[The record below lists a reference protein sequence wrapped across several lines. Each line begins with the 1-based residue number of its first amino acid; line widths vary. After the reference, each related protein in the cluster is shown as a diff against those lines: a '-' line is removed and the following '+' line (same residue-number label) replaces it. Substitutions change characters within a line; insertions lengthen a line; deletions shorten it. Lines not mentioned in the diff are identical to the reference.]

1 MPIFSISS
9 KSSSFDKP
17 HTRCGWL
24 VLAAQVIGTGP
35 KFNIEVRTRCVFFL
49 AISHFVSYF
58 CNPNYIPMESLP
70 ALFSDLALILV
81 TAGITTVIFK
91 WLKQPVVL
99 GYIIAGF
106 LIGPNFEWFPVIN
119 DHTSVETWSEI
130 GMVFMLF
137 GIGLEFSFKKL
148 KKVGGTVGV
157 TALTELVTMC
167 LVGFMLGKMLGWSQ
181 MDSIFLGA
189 MLSISSTTIIAKA
202 FDDMKLHRE
211 KFSGNVI
218 GELVV
223 EDLEAVLLMVILSTL
238 AVSKSFDGM
247 QLVSSMLKLGFFL
260 LIWFLGGIFIVPTV
274 LRWARKFMTEET
286 LTVFSVGLCFM
297 MVVLANLAGF
307 SSALGAFIMGSILA
321 ETLEAE
327 MIHKVTTPIKN
338 LFGAV
343 FFVSVGM
350 MVDPQ
355 ILVDYWW
362 QILVVTIV
370 LLIFKPLSNV
380 AGRLI
385 AGLGLKQSIQGGFC
399 FCQIGE
405 FSFIIAT
412 LGLSYGVIDEF
423 LYPIIVSVSIITTFI
438 TPYAIKAAVPTY
450 NWVSTHL
457 SENWLN
463 HFENSDR
470 GIKVKSGEKVS
481 MASFIGRQLKH
492 IIIYVSIV
500 IALLFVCFWIG
511 SSVTAHVPS
520 LWGDAI
526 SVAITMALVSP
537 FLWAIGFRH
546 TLVST
551 THKLMEDSVFN
562 KTLILTIFVLR
573 FIIVWLV
580 AASVLRHFFD
590 AEFWSHLGV
599 GSPYYRWINVG
610 MALGYTFLLRVMSPA
625 MKFYK
630 RIEDNFLDNLN
641 KRQSS
646 QVFAIPEILQEN
658 CHLQKMTL
666 SPDSPYSGKL
676 IKETDFRDNYNVSV
690 VSVERGKQLVELPKS
705 DFQLFPFDKIT
716 FVGHEDHLRLLV
728 PKVELFDDQ
737 LIQEHEES
745 EVDLYKVEVRP
756 VSPYVGVTLMD
767 SGLAEDFNAMII
779 AIERDGHFI
788 LNPSARI
795 SFQPADLVWFVAQKD
810 KAEILM
816 NYNPDAVPNMN

>member
-1 MPIFSISS
+1 MS
-9 KSSSFDKP
+9 
-17 HTRCGWL
+17 
-24 VLAAQVIGTGP
+24 
-35 KFNIEVRTRCVFFL
+35 E
-49 AISHFVSYF
+49 
-58 CNPNYIPMESLP
+58 LP

-106 LIGPNFEWFPVIN
+106 LIGPNFEWFPVVN

-148 KKVGGTVGV
+148 KKVGGTVGI

-167 LVGFMLGKMLGWSQ
+167 VVGFSLGKLLGWSQ

-238 AVSKSFDGM
+238 AVSKTFDGM
-247 QLVSSMLKLGFFL
+247 QLVTSMLKLGFFL
-260 LIWFLGGIFIVPTV
+260 LIWFIGGIFLVPTV

-286 LTVFSVGLCFM
+286 LTVFSVGLCFL

-355 ILVDYWW
+355 ILVNYWW
-362 QILVVTIV
+362 QILVVTLV
-370 LLIFKPLSNV
+370 LVIFKPLSNV
-380 AGRLI
+380 GGRLL

-405 FSFIIAT
+405 FSFIIAS

-423 LYPIIVSVSIITTFI
+423 LYPIIVSVSIITTFL
-438 TPYAIKAAVPTY
+438 TPYFIKAANPTY
-450 NWVSTHL
+450 RWVSTRL
-457 SENWLN
+457 SDKWLN
-463 HFENSDR
+463 HLENSDR
-470 GIKVKSGEKVS
+470 GIKVKSGKKVS
-481 MASFIGRQLKH
+481 MASFIGRQFKY
-492 IIIYVSIV
+492 IVIYIAIV
-500 IALLFVCFWIG
+500 IALIFICFWAG
-511 SSVTAHVPS
+511 SFIMIYVPG
-520 LWGDAI
+520 LWGNAI
-526 SVAITMALVSP
+526 AVVITLALVSP

-546 TLVST
+546 TLVKT
-551 THKLMEDSVFN
+551 THKLMEHSKFN
-562 KTLILTIFVLR
+562 KTLILSIFILR
-573 FIIVWLV
+573 FIIVWVV
-580 AASVLRHFFD
+580 ATSVLRHFFNE
-590 AEFWSHLGV
+590 AFWLHLGV
-599 GSPYYRWINVG
+599 GVSFGRWINVA
-610 MALGYTFLLRVMSPA
+610 MALGYTLLLRVVSPA
-625 MKFYK
+625 MNFYK

-641 KRQSS
+641 TRQTS

-658 CHLQKMTL
+658 CNLQKMTL
-666 SPDSPYSGKL
+666 SPDIPYSGKL
-676 IKETDFRDNYNVSV
+676 SKETEFRDNYNVSV

-705 DFQLFPFDKIT
+705 DFQLFPYDKVT
-716 FVGHEDHLRLLV
+716 FVGHEDHLRLLL
-728 PKVELFDDQ
+728 PKVELFDEQ

-756 VSPYVGVTLMD
+756 ISPYVGVALMD
-767 SGLAEDFNAMII
+767 SGLAENFDAMII

-795 SFQPADLVWFVAQKD
+795 TFQPADLVWFVAQKE

-816 NYNPDAVPNMN
+816 NYNPDER

>member
-1 MPIFSISS
+1 
-9 KSSSFDKP
+9 
-17 HTRCGWL
+17 
-24 VLAAQVIGTGP
+24 
-35 KFNIEVRTRCVFFL
+35 
-49 AISHFVSYF
+49 
-58 CNPNYIPMESLP
+58 MESLP

-81 TAGITTVIFK
+81 TAGVTTVIFK

-148 KKVGGTVGV
+148 KKVGGTVGI

-167 LVGFMLGKMLGWSQ
+167 LVGFFLGKALGWSQ

-238 AVSKSFDGM
+238 AVSKTFDGM

-260 LIWFLGGIFIVPTV
+260 LVWFIGGIFIVPTV
-274 LRWARKFMTEET
+274 LRWARKFMSEET
-286 LTVFSVGLCFM
+286 LTVFAVGLCFL

-350 MVDPQ
+350 LVDPK

-362 QILVVTIV
+362 QILVVTLV
-370 LLIFKPLSNV
+370 LLLFKPLSNV
-380 AGRLI
+380 VGRLI
-385 AGLGLKQSIQGGFC
+385 AGLGLKQAIQGGFC
-399 FCQIGE
+399 FSQIGE
-405 FSFIIAT
+405 FSFIIAS

-423 LYPIIVSVSIITTFI
+423 LYPIIVSVSIITTFL
-438 TPYAIKAAVPTY
+438 TPYAIKAAIPTY
-450 NWVSTHL
+450 QWVSGHM
-457 SENWLN
+457 SEQWLN
-463 HFENSDR
+463 HFENRDT

-481 MASFIGRQLKH
+481 MASFIGRQFKH
-492 IIIYVSIV
+492 IVIYIAIV
-500 IALLFVCFWIG
+500 VAMLFICFWIG
-511 SSVTAHVPS
+511 SFIIEYVPNV
-520 LWGDAI
+520 WGNAI
-526 SVAITMALVSP
+526 SVAITMVLVSP

-546 TLVST
+546 TLVKT
-551 THKLMEDSVFN
+551 THKLMENSRFN
-562 KTLILTIFVLR
+562 KTFILSIFILR
-573 FIIVWLV
+573 FIIVWVV
-580 AASVLRHFFD
+580 ATSVLRHFFNE
-590 AEFWSHLGV
+590 AFWQHLGV
-599 GSPYYRWINVG
+599 GVSYGRWINVA
-610 MALGYTFLLRVMSPA
+610 MALGYTILLRVVSPA
-625 MKFYK
+625 MNFYK
-630 RIEDNFLDNLN
+630 RIEDSFLDNLN

-666 SPDSPYSGKL
+666 SPDSPYSGQL

-690 VSVERGKQLVELPKS
+690 VSVERGKQLYELPKS

-716 FVGHEDHLRLLV
+716 FVGHEDHLRLLL
-728 PKVELFDDQ
+728 PRVELFDEQ

-756 VSPYVGVTLMD
+756 NSPYVGVALMD
-767 SGLAEDFNAMII
+767 SGLAENFETMII
-779 AIERDGHFI
+779 AIERDGQFI

-795 SFQPADLVWFVAQKD
+795 TFQPADLVWFVAQKE

-816 NYNPDAVPNMN
+816 KYNPETIQNT

>member
-1 MPIFSISS
+1 
-9 KSSSFDKP
+9 
-17 HTRCGWL
+17 
-24 VLAAQVIGTGP
+24 
-35 KFNIEVRTRCVFFL
+35 
-49 AISHFVSYF
+49 
-58 CNPNYIPMESLP
+58 MESLP

-137 GIGLEFSFKKL
+137 GIGLVFSFKKL
-148 KKVGGTVGV
+148 KKVGGTVGI

-167 LVGFMLGKMLGWSQ
+167 VVGFLLGKVLGWSQ
-181 MDSIFLGA
+181 MDCIFLGA

-211 KFSGNVI
+211 KFSGNFI

-238 AVSKSFDGM
+238 AVSKTFDGM
-247 QLVSSMLKLGFFL
+247 QLVTSMLKLGFFL
-260 LIWFLGGIFIVPTV
+260 LIWFIGGIFIVPTV
-274 LRWARKFMTEET
+274 LRWSRKFMSEET
-286 LTVFSVGLCFM
+286 LTVFAVGLCFM
-297 MVVLANLAGF
+297 MVVLANVAGF

-350 MVDPQ
+350 LVDPK
-355 ILVDYWW
+355 ILVEYWW
-362 QILVVTIV
+362 QILVITGV
-370 LLIFKPLSNV
+370 LLLFKPMSNV

-385 AGLGLKQSIQGGFC
+385 AGLGLKQAIQGGFC

-405 FSFIIAT
+405 FSFIIAS

-438 TPYAIKAAVPTY
+438 TPYAIKASLPTY
-450 NWVSTHL
+450 RWL
-457 SENWLN
+457 SGHFPERWLN
-463 HFENSDR
+463 HLESNDR
-470 GIKVKSGEKVS
+470 GIKVKSGKKVS
-481 MASFIGRQLKH
+481 MASFVGRQVKH
-492 IIIYVSIV
+492 IIINVAIV
-500 IALLFVCFWIG
+500 IAVLFICFWIG
-511 SSVTAHVPS
+511 SGVMKYVHGI
-520 LWGDAI
+520 WGVAI
-526 SVAITMALVSP
+526 SAAITLVLVSP

-546 TLVST
+546 TLVKT
-551 THKLMEDSVFN
+551 THKLMEHSRFN
-562 KTLILTIFVLR
+562 KTLILSIFILR
-573 FIIVWLV
+573 FIIVWVV
-580 AASVLRHFFD
+580 ATAVMRHFFN

-599 GSPYYRWINVG
+599 GAPYFRFINVA
-610 MALGYTFLLRVMSPA
+610 MALVYTILLRVMSPA

-630 RIEDNFLDNLN
+630 RIEDNFQGNLN
-641 KRQSS
+641 KRQST

-666 SPDSPYSGKL
+666 SPDSEYSGKL

-690 VSVERGKQLVELPKS
+690 VSVERGKQLFELPKS
-705 DFQLFPFDKIT
+705 DFQLYPFDKIT

-728 PKVELFDDQ
+728 GKVEVFDDT

-745 EVDLYKVEVRP
+745 EVDLFNVQVRP
-756 VSPYVGVTLMD
+756 NSPYVGVALRD
-767 SGLAEDFNAMII
+767 SGLAENFDAMII

-795 SFQPADLVWFVAQKD
+795 AFQADDLVWFVAQKD

-816 NYNPDAVPNMN
+816 NYNPETISN

>member
-1 MPIFSISS
+1 
-9 KSSSFDKP
+9 
-17 HTRCGWL
+17 
-24 VLAAQVIGTGP
+24 
-35 KFNIEVRTRCVFFL
+35 
-49 AISHFVSYF
+49 
-58 CNPNYIPMESLP
+58 MESLP

-81 TAGITTVIFK
+81 TAGVTTVIFK

-106 LIGPNFEWFPVIN
+106 LIGPNFEWFPVIS
-119 DHTSVETWSEI
+119 DHTSVDTWSEI

-148 KKVGGTVGV
+148 KKVGGTVGI

-167 LVGFMLGKMLGWSQ
+167 IVGYSLGRLLGWSQ

-238 AVSKSFDGM
+238 AVSKTFDGM
-247 QLVSSMLKLGFFL
+247 QLVTSMLKLGFFL
-260 LIWFLGGIFIVPTV
+260 LIWFIGGIFIVPTV
-274 LRWARKFMTEET
+274 LRWARKFMSEET

-327 MIHKVTTPIKN
+327 MIHKLTTPIKN
-338 LFGAV
+338 LFGAI

-350 MVDPQ
+350 LVDPK

-362 QILVVTIV
+362 QILVVTSV
-370 LLIFKPLSNV
+370 LLLFKPLSNV
-380 AGRLI
+380 GGRLL

-405 FSFIIAT
+405 FSFIIAS

-423 LYPIIVSVSIITTFI
+423 LYPIIVSVSIITTFL
-438 TPYAIKAAVPTY
+438 TPYAIKAATPTY
-450 NWVSTHL
+450 RWVSGRI
-457 SENWLN
+457 SEHWLN
-463 HFENSDR
+463 HLENSDR
-470 GIKVKSGEKVS
+470 GIKVKSGKKVS
-481 MASFIGRQLKH
+481 MASFIGRQFKH
-492 IIIYVSIV
+492 IIIYIAIV
-500 IALLFVCFWIG
+500 IAVLFICFWIG
-511 SSVTAHVPS
+511 SVIMIYVPG
-520 LWGDAI
+520 LWGNAI
-526 SVAITMALVSP
+526 GVILTLGLASP

-546 TLVST
+546 TLVGT
-551 THKLMEDSVFN
+551 TRKLMEHSKFN
-562 KTLILTIFVLR
+562 KTLILSIFIFR
-573 FIIVWLV
+573 FIIVWIV
-580 AASVLRHFFD
+580 ATSVLRHFFNE
-590 AEFWSHLGV
+590 AFWLHLGI
-599 GSPYYRWINVG
+599 GSPYFRLINIA
-610 MALGYTFLLRVMSPA
+610 MALGYTIMLRVLSPA

-630 RIEDNFLDNLN
+630 RIEERFMDNLN
-641 KRQSS
+641 KRQKV
-646 QVFAIPEILQEN
+646 QVFEIPEILQEN

-666 SPDSPYSGKL
+666 SPDSVYSGQH

-690 VSVERGKQLVELPKS
+690 VSVERGKQLIELPKS
-705 DFQLFPFDKIT
+705 DFQLFPYDKIT
-716 FVGHEDHLRLLV
+716 FVGHEDHLRLLL
-728 PKVELFDDQ
+728 PRVEAFDEA

-745 EVDLYKVEVRP
+745 EVDLYKVQVRP
-756 VSPYVGVTLMD
+756 ESPYVGVALMD
-767 SGLAEDFNAMII
+767 SGLAEDFEAMII
-779 AIERDGHFI
+779 AIERDGQFI

-795 SFQPADLVWFVAQKD
+795 TFQPDDLVWFVAQKER
-810 KAEILM
+810 AEVLM
-816 NYNPDAVPNMN
+816 SYNPDNLSNSKL

>member
-1 MPIFSISS
+1 
-9 KSSSFDKP
+9 
-17 HTRCGWL
+17 
-24 VLAAQVIGTGP
+24 
-35 KFNIEVRTRCVFFL
+35 
-49 AISHFVSYF
+49 
-58 CNPNYIPMESLP
+58 MESLP

-81 TAGITTVIFK
+81 TAGLTTVIFK

-106 LIGPNFEWFPVIN
+106 LIGPNFEWFPVIS

-148 KKVGGTVGV
+148 KKVGGTVGI

-167 LVGFMLGKMLGWSQ
+167 VVGFMLGKLLGWSQ

-260 LIWFLGGIFIVPTV
+260 LVWFLGGIFIVPTV
-274 LRWARKFMTEET
+274 LRWARKFMSEET

-350 MVDPQ
+350 MVDPK

-362 QILVVTIV
+362 QILVVTLV
-370 LLIFKPLSNV
+370 LLFFKPLSNV

-399 FCQIGE
+399 FSQIGE
-405 FSFIIAT
+405 FSFIIAS
-412 LGLSYGVIDEF
+412 LGLSYGVIDDF

-450 NWVSTHL
+450 QWVSTHL

-463 HFENSDR
+463 HFENRES

-481 MASFIGRQLKH
+481 MASFIGRQFKH
-492 IIIYVSIV
+492 IIIYIAII
-500 IALLFVCFWIG
+500 IALIFICFWAG
-511 SSVTAHVPS
+511 SFIMIYVPG
-520 LWGDAI
+520 LWGNAI
-526 SVAITMALVSP
+526 AVVITLALVSP

-546 TLVST
+546 TLVKT
-551 THKLMEDSVFN
+551 THKLMEHSKFN
-562 KTLILTIFVLR
+562 KTLILSIFILR
-573 FIIVWLV
+573 FIIVWVV
-580 AASVLRHFFD
+580 ATSVLRHFFNE
-590 AEFWSHLGV
+590 AFWLHLGV
-599 GSPYYRWINVG
+599 GASFGRWINVA
-610 MALGYTFLLRVMSPA
+610 MALGYTLLLRVVSPA
-625 MKFYK
+625 MNFYK

-705 DFQLFPFDKIT
+705 DFQLFPYDKVT
-716 FVGHEDHLRLLV
+716 FVGHEDHLRLLL
-728 PKVELFDDQ
+728 PKVELFDEQ

-756 VSPYVGVTLMD
+756 VSPYVGVALMD
-767 SGLAEDFNAMII
+767 SGLAENFDAMII

-795 SFQPADLVWFVAQKD
+795 TFQPADLVWFVAQKE

-816 NYNPDAVPNMN
+816 NYNPDER

>member
-1 MPIFSISS
+1 
-9 KSSSFDKP
+9 
-17 HTRCGWL
+17 
-24 VLAAQVIGTGP
+24 
-35 KFNIEVRTRCVFFL
+35 
-49 AISHFVSYF
+49 
-58 CNPNYIPMESLP
+58 MESLP

-81 TAGITTVIFK
+81 TAGVTTVIFK
-91 WLKQPVVL
+91 WMKQPVVL

-106 LIGPNFEWFPVIN
+106 LIGPNFEWFPVIS

-148 KKVGGTVGV
+148 KKVGGTVGI

-167 LVGFMLGKMLGWSQ
+167 VVGFLLGKLLGWSQ
-181 MDSIFLGA
+181 MDCIFLGA

-238 AVSKSFDGM
+238 AVSKTFDGM
-247 QLVSSMLKLGFFL
+247 QLVTSMLKLGFFL

-274 LRWARKFMTEET
+274 LRWARKFMSEET
-286 LTVFSVGLCFM
+286 LTVFSVGLCFL

-350 MVDPQ
+350 LVDPK

-362 QILVVTIV
+362 QILVITGV
-370 LLIFKPLSNV
+370 LLLFKPLSNV
-380 AGRLI
+380 VGRLL
-385 AGLGLKQSIQGGFC
+385 AGVGLKQSIQGGFC
-399 FCQIGE
+399 FSQIGE
-405 FSFIIAT
+405 FSFIIAS

-423 LYPIIVSVSIITTFI
+423 LYPIIVSVSIITTFL

-450 NWVSTHL
+450 NLVSRRFPETWINHL
-457 SENWLN
+457 ENT
-463 HFENSDR
+463 ER
-470 GIKVKSGEKVS
+470 GIKVKSGQKVS
-481 MASFIGRQLKH
+481 MASFVGRQVKY
-492 IIIYVSIV
+492 IVIYVAIV
-500 IALLFVCFWIG
+500 IAVLFLCFWEG
-511 SSVTAHVPS
+511 SVIMDYVQG
-520 LWGDAI
+520 LWV
-526 SVAITMALVSP
+526 VAICAAITLVLVSP

-546 TLVST
+546 TLVKT
-551 THKLMEDSVFN
+551 THKLMEHSRFN
-562 KTLILTIFVLR
+562 KTLILSIFILR
-573 FIIVWLV
+573 FIIVWVV
-580 AASVLRHFFD
+580 ATAVLRHFFNG
-590 AEFWSHLGV
+590 AFWQHLGV
-599 GSPYYRWINVG
+599 GAPYYRFINIG
-610 MALGYTFLLRVMSPA
+610 MGLIYTILLRALSPA
-625 MKFYK
+625 MNFYK
-630 RIEDNFLDNLN
+630 RIEGRFLDNLN

-666 SPDSPYSGKL
+666 SPDSVYSGKL
-676 IKETDFRDNYNVSV
+676 IRETDFRDNYNVSV

-728 PKVELFDDQ
+728 GKVEAFDDT

-745 EVDLYKVEVRP
+745 DVDLYKVEVRP
-756 VSPYVGVTLMD
+756 ESPYVGVSLME
-767 SGLAEDFNAMII
+767 SGLAENFDAMII
-779 AIERDGHFI
+779 AIERDGQFI

-795 SFQPADLVWFVAQKD
+795 TFQPKDLVWFVAQKE
-810 KAEILM
+810 KAEVLM
-816 NYNPDAVPNMN
+816 NYNPD

>member
-1 MPIFSISS
+1 
-9 KSSSFDKP
+9 
-17 HTRCGWL
+17 
-24 VLAAQVIGTGP
+24 
-35 KFNIEVRTRCVFFL
+35 
-49 AISHFVSYF
+49 
-58 CNPNYIPMESLP
+58 MENLP
-70 ALFSDLALILV
+70 ALFFDLALILV
-81 TAGITTVIFK
+81 TAGLTTVIFK

-167 LVGFMLGKMLGWSQ
+167 IVGYLLGKVLGWSQ
-181 MDSIFLGA
+181 MDCIFLGA

-202 FDDMKLHRE
+202 FDDMKLNRE

-238 AVSKSFDGM
+238 AVSKTFDGM
-247 QLVSSMLKLGFFL
+247 QLMYSMLKLFFFL
-260 LIWFLGGIFIVPTV
+260 VVWFLGGIFIVPTI
-274 LRWARKFMTEET
+274 LRWSRKFMTEET
-286 LTVFSVGLCFM
+286 LTVFSVGLCFL

-327 MIHKVTTPIKN
+327 AIHKVTTPIKN

-355 ILVDYWW
+355 ILVSYWW
-362 QILVVTIV
+362 QILVVTLV

-380 AGRLI
+380 IGRLI
-385 AGLGLKQSIQGGFC
+385 AGVGLKQAMQGGFC

-412 LGLSYGVIDEF
+412 LGLSFGVIDEF

-438 TPYAIKAAVPTY
+438 TPYAIKAAVPSY
-450 NWVSTHL
+450 NWVTSHFPE
-457 SENWLN
+457 SWLN
-463 HFENSDR
+463 RLENNDS

-481 MASFIGRQLKH
+481 MGNFIARQFKNIVIYMAIIIAVILICFFLSSFIIK
-492 IIIYVSIV
+492 Y
-500 IALLFVCFWIG
+500 
-511 SSVTAHVPS
+511 VPS
-520 LWGDAI
+520 PWNAAI
-526 SVAITMALVSP
+526 ATAFTLVLVAP
-537 FLWAIGFRH
+537 FLWAMGFKH
-546 TLVST
+546 TLVNT
-551 THKLMEDSVFN
+551 THKLMEVNKFN
-562 KTLILTIFVLR
+562 KTIIRTIFVLR
-573 FIIVWLV
+573 FIIVAIL
-580 AASVLRHFFD
+580 AYSILQHFFNNL
-590 AEFWSHLGV
+590 FWAKLGIGTPWYHL
-599 GSPYYRWINVG
+599 INIG
-610 MALGYTFLLRVMSPA
+610 FALIYTVLLKALSPA

-630 RIEDNFLDNLN
+630 RIEERFMDNLN
-641 KRQSS
+641 KRQSV
-646 QVFAIPEILQEN
+646 QVFTIPEILQEN

-690 VSVERGKQLVELPKS
+690 VSVERGKLLVELPRS

-716 FVGHEDHLRLLV
+716 FVGHEDHLRLLLPRIEV
-728 PKVELFDDQ
+728 FDDQ

-756 VSPYVGVTLMD
+756 NSPYVGVALMD
-767 SGLAEDFNAMII
+767 SGLAENFEAMII

-795 SFQPADLVWFVAQKD
+795 TFQPADLVWFLVQSERAKV
-810 KAEILM
+810 LM
-816 NYNPDAVPNMN
+816 NYNPDAIPSASENATV

>member
-1 MPIFSISS
+1 
-9 KSSSFDKP
+9 
-17 HTRCGWL
+17 
-24 VLAAQVIGTGP
+24 
-35 KFNIEVRTRCVFFL
+35 
-49 AISHFVSYF
+49 
-58 CNPNYIPMESLP
+58 MESLP

-81 TAGITTVIFK
+81 TAGITTLIFK

-167 LVGFMLGKMLGWSQ
+167 VVGFLLGKLLGWSQ

-223 EDLEAVLLMVILSTL
+223 EDLEAVLLMVVLSTL
-238 AVSKSFDGM
+238 AVSKSFNGM

-260 LIWFLGGIFIVPTV
+260 LVWFLGGIFIVPTV
-274 LRWARKFMTEET
+274 LRWARKFMSEET

-355 ILVDYWW
+355 ILVNYWW
-362 QILVVTIV
+362 QILVVTLV

-380 AGRLI
+380 IGRLI
-385 AGLGLKQSIQGGFC
+385 AGLGLKQAMQGGFC
-399 FCQIGE
+399 FSQIGE

-412 LGLSYGVIDEF
+412 LGLSYGVIDDF

-438 TPYAIKAAVPTY
+438 TPYAIKAAVPSY
-450 NWVSTHL
+450 HWVTKHFP
-457 SENWLN
+457 ENWLN
-463 HFENSDR
+463 RLENNES
-470 GIKVKSGEKVS
+470 GIKVKSGKKVN
-481 MASFIGRQLKH
+481 MGSFVARQFKH
-492 IIIYVSIV
+492 IVIYLAIIIALVLICFFLSSLVMRYVSGAWVSAICA
-500 IALLFVCFWIG
+500 ALTLI
-511 SSVTAHVPS
+511 
-520 LWGDAI
+520 
-526 SVAITMALVSP
+526 LVSP
-537 FLWAIGFRH
+537 FLWAMGFKH
-546 TLVST
+546 TLVET
-551 THKLMEDSVFN
+551 TRKLMDASHFN
-562 KTLILTIFVLR
+562 KTLILIIFILR
-573 FIIVWLV
+573 FVIVGV
-580 AASVLRHFFD
+580 IAYSVLRHFLNGL
-590 AEFWSHLGV
+590 FWSRLGV
-599 GSPYYRWINVG
+599 SSPWYHLITIG
-610 MALGYTFLLRVMSPA
+610 FALVFTVMLKMLSPV

-630 RIEDNFLDNLN
+630 RIEDRFTDNLN
-641 KRQSS
+641 KRQTM
-646 QVFAIPEILQEN
+646 QVFTIPEILQEN

-690 VSVERGKQLVELPKS
+690 VSVERGKQLVELPRS
-705 DFQLFPFDKIT
+705 DFQLFPYDKIT
-716 FVGHEDHLRLLV
+716 FVGHEDHLRLLL
-728 PKVELFDDQ
+728 PKVEAFDEA

-745 EVDLYKVEVRP
+745 EVDLYKVQVRP
-756 VSPYVGVTLMD
+756 ESPYVGVALMD
-767 SGLAEDFNAMII
+767 SKLAEDFEAMII
-779 AIERDGHFI
+779 AIERDGQFI

-795 SFQPADLVWFVAQKD
+795 TFQPADLVWFVAQKE

-816 NYNPDAVPNMN
+816 NYNPDAIPV

>member
-1 MPIFSISS
+1 
-9 KSSSFDKP
+9 
-17 HTRCGWL
+17 
-24 VLAAQVIGTGP
+24 
-35 KFNIEVRTRCVFFL
+35 
-49 AISHFVSYF
+49 
-58 CNPNYIPMESLP
+58 MESLP

-81 TAGITTVIFK
+81 TAGITTIIFK

-148 KKVGGTVGV
+148 KKVGGTVGI

-167 LVGFMLGKMLGWSQ
+167 LVGFLLGKLLGWSQ
-181 MDSIFLGA
+181 MDCIFLGA

-202 FDDMKLHRE
+202 FEDMKLYRE

-238 AVSKSFDGM
+238 AVSKTFDGM
-247 QLVSSMLKLGFFL
+247 QLLYSMLKLGFFL
-260 LIWFLGGIFIVPTV
+260 LIWFIGGIFLVPTI
-274 LRWARKFMTEET
+274 LRWARKFMSEET
-286 LTVFSVGLCFM
+286 LTVFSVGLCFL

-327 MIHKVTTPIKN
+327 MIHKLTTPIKN

-355 ILVDYWW
+355 ILVNYWW
-362 QILVVTIV
+362 QILVITIV

-385 AGLGLKQSIQGGFC
+385 AGLGLKQAIQGGFC
-399 FCQIGE
+399 FSQIGE

-423 LYPIIVSVSIITTFI
+423 LYPIIVSVSIITTFL
-438 TPYAIKAAVPTY
+438 TPYAIKAALPTY
-450 NWVSTHL
+450 KWVSGRIPHQWL
-457 SENWLN
+457 S
-463 HFENSDR
+463 HFENKDS
-470 GIKVKSGEKVS
+470 GIKVKSGQKVS
-481 MASFIGRQLKH
+481 MASFLGRQFKH
-492 IIIYVSIV
+492 IIIYVAIV
-500 IALLFVCFWIG
+500 IAVLFLCFWGG
-511 SSVTAHVPS
+511 SVIMDYVPNI
-520 LWGDAI
+520 WGNAI
-526 SVAITMALVSP
+526 SAAVTLVLVSP

-546 TLVST
+546 TLVKT
-551 THKLMEDSVFN
+551 TQKLMENSRFN
-562 KTLILTIFVLR
+562 KTLILSIFILR
-573 FIIVWLV
+573 FIIVWV
-580 AASVLRHFFD
+580 VSTSVLRHYFNAD
-590 AEFWSHLGV
+590 FWSKLGV
-599 GSPYYRWINVG
+599 GAPYFRLFNIG
-610 MALGYTFLLRVMSPA
+610 MALVYTVMLRVLSPA
-625 MKFYK
+625 MRFHK
-630 RIEDNFLDNLN
+630 RIEARFTDNLN

-666 SPDSPYSGKL
+666 SPDSDYSGKL

-690 VSVERGKQLVELPKS
+690 VSVERGKQIYELPKS
-705 DFQLFPFDKIT
+705 DFQLFPYDKIT
-716 FVGHEDHLRLLV
+716 FVGHEDHLRLLLG
-728 PKVELFDDQ
+728 KVEAFDEQ
-737 LIQEHEES
+737 LIREHEES
-745 EVDLYKVEVRP
+745 EVDLYKVEVP
-756 VSPYVGVTLMD
+756 ESSPFVGITLMD
-767 SGLAEDFNAMII
+767 SGLADHYEAMVI
-779 AIERDGHFI
+779 AIERDGTFI

-795 SFQPADLVWFVAQKD
+795 TFKPHDYVWFVAQKS
-810 KAEILM
+810 KAEVLIKS
-816 NYNPDAVPNMN
+816 

>member
-1 MPIFSISS
+1 
-9 KSSSFDKP
+9 
-17 HTRCGWL
+17 
-24 VLAAQVIGTGP
+24 
-35 KFNIEVRTRCVFFL
+35 
-49 AISHFVSYF
+49 
-58 CNPNYIPMESLP
+58 MESLP

-148 KKVGGTVGV
+148 KKVGGTVGI

-167 LVGFMLGKMLGWSQ
+167 LVGFLLGKLLGWSQ
-181 MDSIFLGA
+181 MDCIFLGA

-238 AVSKSFDGM
+238 AVSKTFDGM
-247 QLVSSMLKLGFFL
+247 QLVTSMLKLGFFL
-260 LIWFLGGIFIVPTV
+260 LIWFIGGIFIVPTV
-274 LRWARKFMTEET
+274 LRWSRKFMSEET
-286 LTVFSVGLCFM
+286 LTVFAVGLCFM
-297 MVVLANLAGF
+297 MVVLANVAGF

-327 MIHKVTTPIKN
+327 MIHKLTTPIKN
-338 LFGAV
+338 LFGAI

-350 MVDPQ
+350 LVDPK

-362 QILVVTIV
+362 QILVVTMV
-370 LLIFKPLSNV
+370 LLLFKPLSNV
-380 AGRLI
+380 IGRLL

-405 FSFIIAT
+405 FSFIIAS

-438 TPYAIKAAVPTY
+438 TPYAIKASLPTY
-450 NWVSTHL
+450 RWLNGHFP
-457 SENWLN
+457 EKWLN
-463 HFENSDR
+463 HLESNDR
-470 GIKVKSGEKVS
+470 GIKVKSGKKVN
-481 MASFIGRQLKH
+481 MASFVGRQVKH
-492 IIIYVSIV
+492 IIINVAIV
-500 IALLFVCFWIG
+500 IAVLFICFWIG
-511 SSVTAHVPS
+511 SEVVMKYVH
-520 LWGDAI
+520 GIGGIAI
-526 SVAITMALVSP
+526 SAAITLVLVSP

-546 TLVST
+546 TLVKT
-551 THKLMEDSVFN
+551 THKLMEYSRFN
-562 KTLILTIFVLR
+562 KTLILIIFILR
-573 FIIVWLV
+573 FVIVWV
-580 AASVLRHFFD
+580 GATAIMRHFFN
-590 AEFWSHLGV
+590 AAFWSHLGI
-599 GSPYYRWINVG
+599 GSPYFRFINVA
-610 MALGYTFLLRVMSPA
+610 MALVYTFLLRVMSPA

-630 RIEDNFLDNLN
+630 RIEDNFQGNLN
-641 KRQSS
+641 KRQST

-666 SPDSPYSGKL
+666 SPDSDYSGKL

-690 VSVERGKQLVELPKS
+690 VSVERGKQLFELPRS
-705 DFQLFPFDKIT
+705 DFQLYPFDKIT

-728 PKVELFDDQ
+728 GKVEVFDDT

-745 EVDLYKVEVRP
+745 EVDLFNVQVRP
-756 VSPYVGVTLMD
+756 NSPYVGIALKD
-767 SGLAEDFNAMII
+767 SGLAENFDAMII

-795 SFQPADLVWFVAQKD
+795 AFQADDLVWFVAQKD
-810 KAEILM
+810 KAETLM
-816 NYNPDAVPNMN
+816 NYNPDTIQNA

>member
-1 MPIFSISS
+1 
-9 KSSSFDKP
+9 
-17 HTRCGWL
+17 
-24 VLAAQVIGTGP
+24 
-35 KFNIEVRTRCVFFL
+35 
-49 AISHFVSYF
+49 
-58 CNPNYIPMESLP
+58 MESLP
-70 ALFSDLALILV
+70 ALFYDLALILV
-81 TAGITTVIFK
+81 TAGLTTVIFK

-106 LIGPNFEWFPVIN
+106 LIGPNFEWFPVIS

-148 KKVGGTVGV
+148 KKVGGTVGI

-167 LVGFMLGKMLGWSQ
+167 VVGFMLGKALGWSQ

-238 AVSKSFDGM
+238 AVSKTFDGM
-247 QLVSSMLKLGFFL
+247 QLVTSMLKLAFFL
-260 LIWFLGGIFIVPTV
+260 LVWFVGGIFLVPTV
-274 LRWARKFMTEET
+274 LRWSRKFMSEET
-286 LTVFSVGLCFM
+286 LTVFSVGLCFL

-307 SSALGAFIMGSILA
+307 SSALGAVIMGSILA

-327 MIHKVTTPIKN
+327 AIHKVTTPIKN

-355 ILVDYWW
+355 ILVNYWW
-362 QILVVTIV
+362 QILVVTII

-380 AGRLI
+380 IGRLL
-385 AGLGLKQSIQGGFC
+385 AGLGLKQAMQGGFC

-412 LGLSYGVIDEF
+412 LGLSYGVIDDF

-438 TPYAIKAAVPTY
+438 TPYSIKAAVPAY
-450 NWVSTHL
+450 EWVVK
-457 SENWLN
+457 
-463 HFENSDR
+463 HFPKHWVNRLENSES
-470 GIKVKSGEKVS
+470 GIKVKSGKKVN
-481 MASFIGRQLKH
+481 MANFVSRQFKNMVIYLAIIIAMVLIGFFIGAFIMK
-492 IIIYVSIV
+492 YVPRPWGP
-500 IALLFVCFWIG
+500 AIG
-511 SSVTAHVPS
+511 TAVV
-520 LWGDAI
+520 L
-526 SVAITMALVSP
+526 VLVSP
-537 FLWAIGFRH
+537 FLWAMGFKH
-546 TLVST
+546 TLLNT
-551 THKLMEDSVFN
+551 THKLMEANKFN
-562 KTLILTIFVLR
+562 KTVVRLIFALR
-573 FIIVWLV
+573 FVVVAIVAYAVIQHFLN
-580 AASVLRHFFD
+580 VL
-590 AEFWSHLGV
+590 FWEKLNI
-599 GSPYYRWINVG
+599 GSPLFHWINIG
-610 MALGYTFLLRVMSPA
+610 FALIYTILLRVLSPA
-625 MKFYK
+625 MRFYK
-630 RIEDNFLDNLN
+630 HIEERFMDNLN
-641 KRQSS
+641 KRQTM
-646 QVFAIPEILQEN
+646 QVFTIPDILQEN

-666 SPDSPYSGKL
+666 SPDSPYSGQL

-690 VSVERGKQLVELPKS
+690 VSVERGKQIFELPKS

-716 FVGHEDHLRLLV
+716 FVGHEDHLRLLLS
-728 PKVELFDDQ
+728 KVEVFDEQ
-737 LIQEHEES
+737 LIVEHEDS

-756 VSPYVGVTLMD
+756 ISPFIGVALME
-767 SGLAEDFNAMII
+767 SGLAEKFEAMVI

-795 SFQPADLVWFVAQKD
+795 TFQPADLVWFVAQKE
-810 KAEILM
+810 KAKILM
-816 NYNPDAVPNMN
+816 NYNPDTIPN

>member
-1 MPIFSISS
+1 
-9 KSSSFDKP
+9 
-17 HTRCGWL
+17 
-24 VLAAQVIGTGP
+24 
-35 KFNIEVRTRCVFFL
+35 
-49 AISHFVSYF
+49 
-58 CNPNYIPMESLP
+58 MESLP

-148 KKVGGTVGV
+148 KKVGGTVGI

-167 LVGFMLGKMLGWSQ
+167 LVGFLLGKLLGWSQ
-181 MDSIFLGA
+181 MDCIFLGA

-238 AVSKSFDGM
+238 AVSKTFDGM
-247 QLVSSMLKLGFFL
+247 QLVTSMLKLGFFL
-260 LIWFLGGIFIVPTV
+260 LIWFVGGIFIVPTV
-274 LRWARKFMTEET
+274 LRWSRKFMSEET
-286 LTVFSVGLCFM
+286 LTVFAVGLCFM
-297 MVVLANLAGF
+297 MVVLANVAGF

-327 MIHKVTTPIKN
+327 MIHKLTTPIKN
-338 LFGAV
+338 LFGAI

-350 MVDPQ
+350 LVDPK

-362 QILVVTIV
+362 QILVVTVV
-370 LLIFKPLSNV
+370 LLLFKPLSNV
-380 AGRLI
+380 IGRLL

-405 FSFIIAT
+405 FSFIIAS

-450 NWVSTHL
+450 RWL
-457 SENWLN
+457 SGHFPERWLN
-463 HFENSDR
+463 HLESNDR
-470 GIKVKSGEKVS
+470 GIKVKSGKKVS
-481 MASFIGRQLKH
+481 MASFMGRQVKH
-492 IIIYVSIV
+492 ILINVAIV
-500 IALLFVCFWIG
+500 IAVLFISFWIG
-511 SSVTAHVPS
+511 SEVVMKYVQ
-520 LWGDAI
+520 GIGGVAI
-526 SVAITMALVSP
+526 SAAITLVLVSP

-546 TLVST
+546 TLVKT
-551 THKLMEDSVFN
+551 THKLMEHSRFN
-562 KTLILTIFVLR
+562 KTLILIIFILR
-573 FIIVWLV
+573 FVIVWVV
-580 AASVLRHFFD
+580 ATAVMRHFFN
-590 AEFWSHLGV
+590 AEFWSHLGI
-599 GSPYYRWINVG
+599 GSPYFRFINVA
-610 MALGYTFLLRVMSPA
+610 MALVYTFLLRVMSPA

-630 RIEDNFLDNLN
+630 RIEDNFQGNLN
-641 KRQSS
+641 KRQST
-646 QVFAIPEILQEN
+646 QVFAVPEILQEN

-666 SPDSPYSGKL
+666 SPDSEYSGKL

-690 VSVERGKQLVELPKS
+690 VSVERGKQLFELPKS
-705 DFQLFPFDKIT
+705 DFQLYPFDKIT

-728 PKVELFDDQ
+728 GKVEVFDDT

-745 EVDLYKVEVRP
+745 EVDLFNVQVRSN
-756 VSPYVGVTLMD
+756 SPYVGVALMD
-767 SGLAEDFNAMII
+767 SGLAENFDAMII

-795 SFQPADLVWFVAQKD
+795 AFQADDLVWFVAQKD
-810 KAEILM
+810 KAETLM
-816 NYNPDAVPNMN
+816 NYNPEAIQND

>member
-1 MPIFSISS
+1 
-9 KSSSFDKP
+9 
-17 HTRCGWL
+17 
-24 VLAAQVIGTGP
+24 
-35 KFNIEVRTRCVFFL
+35 
-49 AISHFVSYF
+49 
-58 CNPNYIPMESLP
+58 MESLP
-70 ALFSDLALILV
+70 ALFFDLALILV

-148 KKVGGTVGV
+148 KKVGGTVGI

-167 LVGFMLGKMLGWSQ
+167 LVGFILGKTLGWSQ
-181 MDSIFLGA
+181 MDCIFLGA

-202 FDDMKLHRE
+202 FDDMKLNRE

-223 EDLEAVLLMVILSTL
+223 EDLEAVLLMVVLSTL
-238 AVSKSFDGM
+238 AVSKTFDGM
-247 QLVSSMLKLGFFL
+247 QLLSSMLKLGFFL
-260 LIWFLGGIFIVPTV
+260 LVWFIGGIFLVPTV
-274 LRWARKFMTEET
+274 LRWARKFMSEET

-327 MIHKVTTPIKN
+327 MIHKLTTPIKN

-355 ILVDYWW
+355 ILVNYWW
-362 QILVVTIV
+362 QILVITLV

-399 FCQIGE
+399 FSQIGE

-423 LYPIIVSVSIITTFI
+423 LYPIIVSVSIITTFL
-438 TPYAIKAAVPTY
+438 TPYAIKAALPTY
-450 NWVSTHL
+450 KWVSKHIPHQWLKHL
-457 SENWLN
+457 ENK
-463 HFENSDR
+463 ES
-470 GIKVKSGEKVS
+470 GIKVKSGKKVS
-481 MASFIGRQLKH
+481 MASFVGRQFKH
-492 IIIYVSIV
+492 IIIYVAIV
-500 IALLFVCFWIG
+500 IAVMFICFWVG
-511 SSVTAHVPS
+511 SEVMNYVPS
-520 LWGDAI
+520 VWGNAI
-526 SVAITMALVSP
+526 SVAFTLTLLSP

-546 TLVST
+546 TLVKT
-551 THKLMEDSVFN
+551 THKLMENSRFN
-562 KTLILTIFVLR
+562 KTLILTIFIIR
-573 FIIVWLV
+573 FVIVWVV
-580 AASVLRHFFD
+580 ANSVLRHFLN
-590 AEFWSHLGV
+590 ATFWDRLGV
-599 GSPYYRWINVG
+599 GAPYYRFINIGFGLVY
-610 MALGYTFLLRVMSPA
+610 AVTLRVLSPA
-625 MKFYK
+625 MKFHK
-630 RIEDNFLDNLN
+630 RIEERFTDNLN

-666 SPDSPYSGKL
+666 SPDSEYSGML
-676 IKETDFRDNYNVSV
+676 IRNTDFRDNYNVSV
-690 VSVERGKQLVELPKS
+690 VSVERGKQLYELPKS
-705 DFQLFPFDKIT
+705 DFQLFPYDKIT
-716 FVGHEDHLRLLV
+716 FVGHEDHLRLLLG
-728 PKVELFDDQ
+728 KVEAFDDA

-745 EVDLYKVEVRP
+745 DVDMYKVEVHSD
-756 VSPYVGVTLMD
+756 SPFVGVALMD
-767 SGLAEDFNAMII
+767 SGLADQYEAMII
-779 AIERDGHFI
+779 AIERDGQFI
-788 LNPSARI
+788 LNPSAKI
-795 SFQPADLVWFVAQKD
+795 KFQPNDLVWFVAQKA
-810 KAEILM
+810 KAEHLM
-816 NYNPDAVPNMN
+816 NLSSNL

>member
-1 MPIFSISS
+1 
-9 KSSSFDKP
+9 
-17 HTRCGWL
+17 
-24 VLAAQVIGTGP
+24 
-35 KFNIEVRTRCVFFL
+35 
-49 AISHFVSYF
+49 
-58 CNPNYIPMESLP
+58 MESLP

-106 LIGPNFEWFPVIN
+106 IIGPNFEWFPVIQ

-148 KKVGGTVGV
+148 KKVGGTVGI

-167 LVGFMLGKMLGWSQ
+167 VVGFLLGKALGWSQ

-238 AVSKSFDGM
+238 AVSKTFDGM

-260 LIWFLGGIFIVPTV
+260 LVWFLGGIFLVPTI
-274 LRWARKFMTEET
+274 LRWSRKFMSEET
-286 LTVFSVGLCFM
+286 LTVFAVGLCFL

-327 MIHKVTTPIKN
+327 AIHKVTTPIKN

-362 QILVVTIV
+362 QILVVTII

-380 AGRLI
+380 IGRLI
-385 AGLGLKQSIQGGFC
+385 AGLGLKQAMQGGFC
-399 FCQIGE
+399 FSQIGE

-412 LGLSYGVIDEF
+412 LGLSYGVIDDF

-438 TPYAIKAAVPTY
+438 TPYAIKSAVPSY
-450 NWVSTHL
+450 EWVVKNFPKNWVGKL
-457 SENWLN
+457 
-463 HFENSDR
+463 ENSDS
-470 GIKVKSGEKVS
+470 GIKVKSGEKVN
-481 MASFIGRQLKH
+481 MGSFVARQFKNIVIYLAIIIAMILIAFFVGSIILKH
-492 IIIYVSIV
+492 VPIPWGAA
-500 IALLFVCFWIG
+500 IA
-511 SSVTAHVPS
+511 TALS
-520 LWGDAI
+520 LVL
-526 SVAITMALVSP
+526 VAP
-537 FLWAIGFRH
+537 FLWAMGFKH
-546 TLVST
+546 TLVKT
-551 THKLMEDSVFN
+551 THKLMNVSRFN
-562 KTLILTIFVLR
+562 KTLITVVFSLR
-573 FIIVWLV
+573 FVIVAV
-580 AASVLRHFFD
+580 ISYSVIQHFLNGV
-590 AEFWSHLGV
+590 FWERLNI
-599 GSPYYRWINVG
+599 GSPWYHWINIGFAVV
-610 MALGYTFLLRVMSPA
+610 YTVLLRVLSPA

-630 RIEDNFLDNLN
+630 RIEERFMDNLN
-641 KRQSS
+641 KRQSM
-646 QVFAIPEILQEN
+646 QVFTIPEILQEN

-666 SPDSPYSGKL
+666 SPDSLYSGQY

-690 VSVERGKQLVELPKS
+690 VSVERGKKVFELPKS
-705 DFQLFPFDKIT
+705 DFQLFPYDKIT
-716 FVGHEDHLRLLV
+716 FVGHEDHLRLLL
-728 PKVELFDDQ
+728 PRVEVFDEQ
-737 LIQEHEES
+737 LIPDREES
-745 EVDLYKVEVRP
+745 EVDLHKVEVRP
-756 VSPYVGVTLMD
+756 NSPFVGIALMD
-767 SGLAEDFNAMII
+767 SGLADKYDTMVI

-795 SFQPADLVWFVAQKD
+795 TFQPSDLVWFVAQKD
-810 KAEILM
+810 KAEFLM
-816 NYNPDAVPNMN
+816 NYNPETITD

>member
-1 MPIFSISS
+1 
-9 KSSSFDKP
+9 
-17 HTRCGWL
+17 
-24 VLAAQVIGTGP
+24 
-35 KFNIEVRTRCVFFL
+35 
-49 AISHFVSYF
+49 
-58 CNPNYIPMESLP
+58 MESLP

-81 TAGITTVIFK
+81 TAGLTTVIFK

-106 LIGPNFEWFPVIN
+106 IIGPNFEWFPVVQ

-148 KKVGGTVGV
+148 KKVGGTVGI

-167 LVGFMLGKMLGWSQ
+167 VVGFLLGKALGWSQ

-238 AVSKSFDGM
+238 AVSKTFDGM
-247 QLVSSMLKLGFFL
+247 QLVSSMLKLVFFL
-260 LIWFLGGIFIVPTV
+260 LVWFLGGIFLVPTI
-274 LRWARKFMTEET
+274 LRWSRKFMSEET
-286 LTVFSVGLCFM
+286 LTVFAVGLCFL

-355 ILVDYWW
+355 ILVNYWW
-362 QILVVTIV
+362 QILVVTLV

-380 AGRLI
+380 VGRLI
-385 AGLGLKQSIQGGFC
+385 AGLGLKQAMQGGFC
-399 FCQIGE
+399 FSQIGE

-412 LGLSYGVIDEF
+412 LGMNFGVIDDF

-438 TPYAIKAAVPTY
+438 TPYAIKAAVPSY
-450 NWVSTHL
+450 NWVTKHFPQR
-457 SENWLN
+457 WLN
-463 HFENSDR
+463 RLENKDT
-470 GIKVKSGEKVS
+470 GIKVKSGKKVN
-481 MASFIGRQLKH
+481 MASFISRQFKNIVVYIA
-492 IIIYVSIV
+492 IIIAVTLIGFFLSS
-500 IALLFVCFWIG
+500 FVMKY
-511 SSVTAHVPS
+511 VPS
-520 LWGDAI
+520 PWNAAI
-526 SVAITMALVSP
+526 STAFTLILVSP
-537 FLWAIGFRH
+537 FLWAMGFKH
-546 TLVST
+546 TLVKT
-551 THKLMEDSVFN
+551 TRKLMDANHFN
-562 KTLILTIFVLR
+562 KTVILLIFIMRFVM
-573 FIIVWLV
+573 V
-580 AASVLRHFFD
+580 AVVAYSILQHFLNGV
-590 AEFWSHLGV
+590 FWSKLHV
-599 GSPYYRWINVG
+599 GSPWYHLINIAF
-610 MALGYTFLLRVMSPA
+610 ALVYTLMLKILSPA
-625 MKFYK
+625 MRFYK
-630 RIEDNFLDNLN
+630 RIEERFLDNLN
-641 KRQSS
+641 KRQSV
-646 QVFAIPEILQEN
+646 QVFTIPEILQEN

-690 VSVERGKQLVELPKS
+690 VSVERGKQNFELPKS
-705 DFQLFPFDKIT
+705 DFQLFPFDRIT
-716 FVGHEDHLRLLV
+716 FVGHEDHLRLLLPRIEV
-728 PKVELFDDQ
+728 FDEQ

-745 EVDLYKVEVRP
+745 EVDLYKVEVEP
-756 VSPYVGVTLMD
+756 NSPFIGVALMD
-767 SGLAEDFNAMII
+767 SGLADVYEAMVI
-779 AIERDGHFI
+779 AIERDGQFI

-795 SFQPADLVWFVAQKD
+795 TFQPADLVWFVAQKER
-810 KAEILM
+810 AEVLM
-816 NYNPDAVPNMN
+816 NMTVNNG

>member
-1 MPIFSISS
+1 
-9 KSSSFDKP
+9 
-17 HTRCGWL
+17 
-24 VLAAQVIGTGP
+24 
-35 KFNIEVRTRCVFFL
+35 
-49 AISHFVSYF
+49 
-58 CNPNYIPMESLP
+58 MESLP

-148 KKVGGTVGV
+148 KKVGGTVGI

-167 LVGFMLGKMLGWSQ
+167 LVGFLLGKLLGWSQ
-181 MDSIFLGA
+181 MDCIFLGA

-202 FDDMKLHRE
+202 FDDMKLNRE

-238 AVSKSFDGM
+238 AVSKTFDGM
-247 QLVSSMLKLGFFL
+247 QLVTSMLKLGFFL
-260 LIWFLGGIFIVPTV
+260 LIWFIGGIFIVPTV
-274 LRWARKFMTEET
+274 LRWSRKFMSEET
-286 LTVFSVGLCFM
+286 LTVFAVGLCFM
-297 MVVLANLAGF
+297 MVVLANVAGF

-327 MIHKVTTPIKN
+327 MIHKLTTPIKN
-338 LFGAV
+338 LFGAI

-350 MVDPQ
+350 LVDPK

-362 QILVVTIV
+362 QILVVTVV
-370 LLIFKPLSNV
+370 LLLFKPLSNV
-380 AGRLI
+380 IGRLL

-405 FSFIIAT
+405 FSFIIAS

-438 TPYAIKAAVPTY
+438 TPYAIKASLPTY
-450 NWVSTHL
+450 KWL
-457 SENWLN
+457 SGHFPEKWLN
-463 HFENSDR
+463 HLESNDR
-470 GIKVKSGEKVS
+470 GIKVKSGKKVS
-481 MASFIGRQLKH
+481 MASFMGRQVKH
-492 IIIYVSIV
+492 ILINVAIV
-500 IALLFVCFWIG
+500 IAVLFICFWIG
-511 SSVTAHVPS
+511 SEVVMKYVQ
-520 LWGDAI
+520 GIGGVAI
-526 SVAITMALVSP
+526 SAAITLVLVSP

-546 TLVST
+546 TLVKT
-551 THKLMEDSVFN
+551 THKLMEHSRFN
-562 KTLILTIFVLR
+562 KTMILIIFILR
-573 FIIVWLV
+573 FIIVWVV
-580 AASVLRHFFD
+580 ATAVMHHFFNG
-590 AEFWSHLGV
+590 AFWSHLGI
-599 GSPYYRWINVG
+599 GSPYFRFINVA
-610 MALGYTFLLRVMSPA
+610 MALVYTFLLRVMSPA

-630 RIEDNFLDNLN
+630 RIEDNFQGNLN
-641 KRQSS
+641 KRQST

-666 SPDSPYSGKL
+666 SPDSEYSGKL

-690 VSVERGKQLVELPKS
+690 VSVERGKQLFELPKS
-705 DFQLFPFDKIT
+705 DFQLYPFDKIT

-728 PKVELFDDQ
+728 GKVEVFDDT

-745 EVDLYKVEVRP
+745 EVDLFNVQVRP
-756 VSPYVGVTLMD
+756 NSPYVGIALKD
-767 SGLAEDFNAMII
+767 SGLAENFDAMII

-795 SFQPADLVWFVAQKD
+795 AFQADDLVWFVAQKD
-810 KAEILM
+810 KAETLM
-816 NYNPDAVPNMN
+816 KYNPEAIQNA

>member
-1 MPIFSISS
+1 
-9 KSSSFDKP
+9 
-17 HTRCGWL
+17 
-24 VLAAQVIGTGP
+24 
-35 KFNIEVRTRCVFFL
+35 
-49 AISHFVSYF
+49 
-58 CNPNYIPMESLP
+58 MESLP

-81 TAGITTVIFK
+81 TAGLTTVIFK

-106 LIGPNFEWFPVIN
+106 LIGPNFEWFPVIS

-148 KKVGGTVGV
+148 KKVGGTVGI

-167 LVGFMLGKMLGWSQ
+167 VVGFMLGKLLGWSQ

-260 LIWFLGGIFIVPTV
+260 LVWFLGGIFIVPTV
-274 LRWARKFMTEET
+274 LRWARKFMSEET

-350 MVDPQ
+350 MVDPK

-362 QILVVTIV
+362 QILVVTLV
-370 LLIFKPLSNV
+370 LLFFKPLSNV

-399 FCQIGE
+399 FSQIGE
-405 FSFIIAT
+405 FSFIIAS
-412 LGLSYGVIDEF
+412 LGLSYGVIDDF

-450 NWVSTHL
+450 QWVSTHL

-463 HFENSDR
+463 HFENRES

-481 MASFIGRQLKH
+481 MASFIGRQFKH
-492 IIIYVSIV
+492 IIIYIAII
-500 IALLFVCFWIG
+500 IALIFICFWAG
-511 SSVTAHVPS
+511 SFIMIYVPG
-520 LWGDAI
+520 LWGNAI
-526 SVAITMALVSP
+526 AVVITLVLVSP

-546 TLVST
+546 TLVKT
-551 THKLMEDSVFN
+551 THKLMEHSKFN
-562 KTLILTIFVLR
+562 KTLILSIFILR
-573 FIIVWLV
+573 FIIVWVV
-580 AASVLRHFFD
+580 AASVLRHFFNE
-590 AEFWSHLGV
+590 AFWLRLGV
-599 GSPYYRWINVG
+599 GASFGRWINVA
-610 MALGYTFLLRVMSPA
+610 MALGYTLLLRVVSPA
-625 MKFYK
+625 MNFYK

-666 SPDSPYSGKL
+666 SPDSPYSGK
-676 IKETDFRDNYNVSV
+676 IIRETDFRDNYNVSV

-705 DFQLFPFDKIT
+705 DFQLFPYDKIT
-716 FVGHEDHLRLLV
+716 FVGHEDHLRFLL
-728 PKVELFDDQ
+728 PKVELFDEQ

-756 VSPYVGVTLMD
+756 ISPYVGVALMD
-767 SGLAEDFNAMII
+767 SGLAENFDAMII

-795 SFQPADLVWFVAQKD
+795 TFQPADLVWFVAQKE

-816 NYNPDAVPNMN
+816 NYNPDER

>member
-1 MPIFSISS
+1 
-9 KSSSFDKP
+9 
-17 HTRCGWL
+17 
-24 VLAAQVIGTGP
+24 
-35 KFNIEVRTRCVFFL
+35 
-49 AISHFVSYF
+49 
-58 CNPNYIPMESLP
+58 MESLP

-81 TAGITTVIFK
+81 TAGVTTVIFK

-106 LIGPNFEWFPVIN
+106 LIGPNFEWFPVVN

-148 KKVGGTVGV
+148 KKVGGTVGI

-167 LVGFMLGKMLGWSQ
+167 VVGFSLGKLLGWSQ

-202 FDDMKLHRE
+202 FDDMKLNRE

-238 AVSKSFDGM
+238 AVSKTFDGM
-247 QLVSSMLKLGFFL
+247 QLVTSMLKLGFFL
-260 LIWFLGGIFIVPTV
+260 LIWFIGGIFIVPTV

-355 ILVDYWW
+355 ILVNYWW
-362 QILVVTIV
+362 QILVVTLV
-370 LLIFKPLSNV
+370 LVIFKPLSNV
-380 AGRLI
+380 GGRLL
-385 AGLGLKQSIQGGFC
+385 AGLGLKQSIQGGSC

-423 LYPIIVSVSIITTFI
+423 LYPIIVSVSIITTFL
-438 TPYAIKAAVPTY
+438 TPYFIKAANPTY
-450 NWVSTHL
+450 RWVSTHM
-457 SENWLN
+457 SDKWLN
-463 HFENSDR
+463 HLENSER
-470 GIKVKSGEKVS
+470 GIKVKSGKKVS
-481 MASFIGRQLKH
+481 MASFIARQFKY
-492 IIIYVSIV
+492 IIIYVAIV
-500 IALLFVCFWIG
+500 IAFIFICFWVG
-511 SSVTAHVPS
+511 SLIMIYVPG
-520 LWGDAI
+520 LWGNAI
-526 SVAITMALVSP
+526 AVAITLALLSP

-546 TLVST
+546 TLIGT
-551 THKLMEDSVFN
+551 THKLMEQSRFN
-562 KTLILTIFVLR
+562 KTVILLIFILR
-573 FIIVWLV
+573 FIIVWV
-580 AASVLRHFFD
+580 VSTSVLRHFFNE
-590 AEFWSHLGV
+590 AFWLHLGIKA
-599 GSPYYRWINVG
+599 PYFRLLNIA
-610 MALGYTFLLRVMSPA
+610 MALVYTILLRALSPA

-630 RIEDNFLDNLN
+630 RIENSFLENLN
-641 KRQSS
+641 KRQKV
-646 QVFAIPEILQEN
+646 QVFEIPEILQEN

-666 SPDSPYSGKL
+666 SPDSPYSGQR

-690 VSVERGKQLVELPKS
+690 VSVERGKELFELPKS
-705 DFQLFPFDKIT
+705 DFQLFPYDKIT
-716 FVGHEDHLRLLV
+716 FVGHEDHLRLLL
-728 PKVELFDDQ
+728 PRVELFDEQ

-745 EVDLYKVEVRP
+745 EVNLYKVEVEP
-756 VSPYVGVTLMD
+756 DSPIIGVALMD
-767 SGLAEDFNAMII
+767 SGLSDKYNAMVI
-779 AIERDGHFI
+779 AIEREGHFI

-795 SFQPADLVWFVAQKD
+795 TFQPADLVWFVAQKD
-810 KAEILM
+810 KAEFLM
-816 NYNPDAVPNMN
+816 KVKASDLKTEFQTE